1 MLVAVHKLIW
11 EQVSKDQ
18 VNSLFTAQATYALFF
33 LLLSLSA
40 LLSSSF
46 F

>member
-18 VNSLFTAQATYALFF
+18 INSLFTAQATYALFF
-33 LLLSLSA
+33 LLSLSA